1 MKFIKFAL
9 ICALF
14 FSTQT
19 FAAQSKDGI
28 EGFKAYQKKDY
39 KTALKKWKLGCTKG
53 DVNSCVS
60 IGSLYH
66 TGLGVDKNE
75 SKAMEIYERGCK
87 AKSGRACHNLAAIY
101 QSRDDNI
108 SAQKFY
114 ELGCEAKLPFSCHNL
129 AILEQ
134 KKPTPDNAKTIEYF
148 KKACDY
154 DGASSCHLLALA
166 YINGAPGLQNDE
178 KKGAI
183 LLKKAC
189 DLGFI
194 PACND
199 YGETLRFGTGVKK
212 DPQSAAQLFKKACDA
227 KFAPACGN
235 LAFMYFYGENGAKD
249 ERKAVE
255 LLRKS
260 CKFGSEK
267 ACEIIERV
275 DENGTKTDKNS
286 QSNESNQTA
295 VLGTKDQ
302 NQTTQK

>member
-75 SKAMEIYERGCK
+75 SKAMEIYESGCK

-154 DGASSCHLLALA
+154 EGASSCHLLALA

-178 KKGAI
+178 KKGA
-183 LLKKAC
+183 KC
-189 DLGFI
+189 
-194 PACND
+194 
-199 YGETLRFGTGVKK
+199 
-212 DPQSAAQLFKKACDA
+212 SAA
-227 KFAPACGN
+227 
-235 LAFMYFYGENGAKD
+235 
-249 ERKAVE
+249 V
-255 LLRKS
+255 
-260 CKFGSEK
+260 
-267 ACEIIERV
+267 
-275 DENGTKTDKNS
+275 
-286 QSNESNQTA
+286 
-295 VLGTKDQ
+295 
-302 NQTTQK
+302 

>member
-1 MKFIKFAL
+1 MK
-9 ICALF
+9 
-14 FSTQT
+14 
-19 FAAQSKDGI
+19 QSSH
-28 EGFKAYQKKDY
+28 F
-39 KTALKKWKLGCTKG
+39 
-53 DVNSCVS
+53 
-60 IGSLYH
+60 
-66 TGLGVDKNE
+66 
-75 SKAMEIYERGCK
+75 
-87 AKSGRACHNLAAIY
+87 
-101 QSRDDNI
+101 
-108 SAQKFY
+108 
-114 ELGCEAKLPFSCHNL
+114 L

-178 KKGAI
+178 KKGAN

-235 LAFMYFYGENGAKD
+235 LAFMHFYGENGAKD
-249 ERKAVE
+249 EKKAVE

-260 CKFGSEK
+260 CKFGSKK